1 MPSKCLALWLGGV
14 SFAAWGVLP
23 AGRHSPL
30 QLASLA
36 TVTCLLREG
45 QLSRNQAI
53 TMLRR
58 QGDAWGWDSRWGQR
72 IALRRVDQAIHA
84 AGGCRAMVSRIQET
98 RPTFPDSAIV
108 PASERSR
115 FGGSRSEQEG
125 FGLDPYR

>member
-1 MPSKCLALWLGGV
+1 MPSTCLASELGDV
-14 SFAAWGVLP
+14 SLAALGVLP
-23 AGRHSPL
+23 SGRHSSL

-36 TVTCLLREG
+36 AVTCLLREG

-58 QGDAWGWDSRWGQR
+58 QGDAWEWDFLWGQR
-72 IALRRVDQAIHA
+72 IPLRRVDQAIHA
-84 AGGCRAMVSRIQET
+84 AGGCRAMVFRIQET
-98 RPTFPDSAIV
+98 RPTSPDSAIV

-115 FGGSRSEQEG
+115 FSGSRSEQEG